1 MDLTKEL
8 LAGAS
13 FRAKGKWYAAQQVDA
28 FLEELSVR
36 LEEDS
41 REREK
46 LAEDARALRRE
57 NARLREELAAAKAA
71 PPAEALPPEDPRLPV
86 CRDLERERD
95 SLLQDIKALRR
106 FRESFRQAVEE
117 DAQSLLRQVEGLPS
131 EKLL

>member
-1 MDLTKEL
+1 MIWPPPKPP
-8 LAGAS
+8 
-13 FRAKGKWYAAQQVDA
+13 
-28 FLEELSVR
+28 
-36 LEEDS
+36 
-41 REREK
+41 
-46 LAEDARALRRE
+46 RR
-57 NARLREELAAAKAA
+57 RKHS
-71 PPAEALPPEDPRLPV
+71 PPEDPRLPV

>member
-41 REREK
+41 REREE

-71 PPAEALPPEDPRLPV
+71 PPAEALPPDV
-86 CRDLERERD
+86 A
-95 SLLQDIKALRR
+95 IKKR
-106 FRESFRQAVEE
+106 
-117 DAQSLLRQVEGLPS
+117 EGLCRPI
-131 EKLL
+131 

>member
-8 LAGAS
+8 LAGAR

-41 REREK
+41 REREE

-57 NARLREELAAAKAA
+57 LAAAKAA
-71 PPAEALPPEDPRLPV
+71 PPVEALLPEDPRLPV

>member
-41 REREK
+41 REREE
-46 LAEDARALRRE
+46 LRAALE
-57 NARLREELAAAKAA
+57 KEE
-71 PPAEALPPEDPRLPV
+71 
-86 CRDLERERD
+86 
-95 SLLQDIKALRR
+95 
-106 FRESFRQAVEE
+106 
-117 DAQSLLRQVEGLPS
+117 
-131 EKLL
+131 

>member
-41 REREK
+41 REREE

-57 NARLREELAAAKAA
+57 NSRLREELAAAKAA
-71 PPAEALPPEDPRLPV
+71 PPVEALPPEDPRLPV

>member
-41 REREK
+41 REREE

-57 NARLREELAAAKAA
+57 NARLRVAVAADKAA
-71 PPAEALPPEDPRLPV
+71 PPAETNPPAGPRAPLS
-86 CRDLERERD
+86 RGLEGE
-95 SLLQDIKALRR
+95 
-106 FRESFRQAVEE
+106 
-117 DAQSLLRQVEGLPS
+117 
-131 EKLL
+131 

>member
-28 FLEELSVR
+28 
-36 LEEDS
+36 
-41 REREK
+41 
-46 LAEDARALRRE
+46 RALRRE
-57 NARLREELAAAKAA
+57 NDRLREELAAAKAA